1 MVTHIQKWGNS
12 LAVRI
17 PKAFADEIKLV
28 ENASIQMMLKDGAL
42 MIFPEQ
48 QTEWSLE
55 DLLADVT
62 DQNIHGEWETGSASG
77 KETW

>member
-1 MVTHIQKWGNS
+1 MVTHVQKWGNS

-17 PKAFADEIKLV
+17 PKAFADEMKLV

-48 QTEWSLE
+48 QTDWSLE

-62 DQNIHGEWETGSASG
+62 DQNTHGEWETGSASG

>member
-1 MVTHIQKWGNS
+1 MVTHVQKWGNS

-48 QTEWSLE
+48 QTDWSLE
-55 DLLADVT
+55 DLLAEVT
-62 DQNIHGEWETGSASG
+62 DQNTHGEWETGSASG

>member
-28 ENASIQMMLKDGAL
+28 ENTSIQMMLKDGAL

-62 DQNIHGEWETGSASG
+62 DQNTHGEWETGAASG

>member
-1 MVTHIQKWGNS
+1 MVTHVQKWGNS

-48 QTEWSLE
+48 QTDWSLE

-62 DQNIHGEWETGSASG
+62 DQNTHGEWETGSASG

>member
-1 MVTHIQKWGNS
+1 MVTHVQKWGNS

-48 QTEWSLE
+48 QTDWSLE

-62 DQNIHGEWETGSASG
+62 DQNTHGEWDTGSASG